1 MRLTDQVHIDALLKS
16 TRTIAVVGI
25 SDKPHRASH
34 EVAHYLKD
42 AGYRI
47 IPVNPVVKEVLGL
60 TCYPDLASV
69 PEPIDMVDV
78 FRRGEEIGP
87 IVDAAIAVGAK
98 SLWLQ
103 LGVINEPEAERA
115 SAAGLQVVMDR
126 CVKIDHARMR

>member
-1 MRLTDQVHIDALLKS
+1 MRLTDQVHIDALLKA

-34 EVAHYLKD
+34 EVAHYLLD

-115 SAAGLQVVMDR
+115 SVAGLQVVMDR